1 MNTSFTPSIGK
12 DVIESLTIGMYEDSR
27 FIYREY
33 IQNSA
38 DQIDKAIKERLIQSS
53 EGEIHINIDYDTR
66 SIAIEDNATGIISTD
81 VQPILQNI
89 AQSTKKRGVDKGFR
103 GIGRLGGI
111 AYCEELIFET
121 SFKGESKK
129 SILSWN
135 ALELKNIINN
145 RDIKEDAISVIK
157 EVTTFSTEKEDSD
170 KHYFKVILKNVT
182 NDDLLDKDSIKKY
195 LSMVAPVPYATKF
208 IYKSEIYKELNNE
221 GISLD
226 EYKIYLNSN
235 GGRDCE
241 QIFKGYSTY
250 IYKGDEN
257 SKRQEDEVIDIE
269 IFKEYSSDGQLLFWG
284 WHSVSEKNQSLNQI
298 NYTRGFRLRK
308 SNIQIGDE
316 YTLLKL
322 QRDRRFHFYFFGEIY
337 GIHPDLIPN
346 SRRDYFTEN
355 KVFFEFEQKLK
366 SFFHTKIY
374 KLCYVASE
382 LNSSLKRIED
392 LKSFEDEYRQ
402 KQSDGFTD
410 KEEHQEYVDQL
421 KTKQEEAV
429 KAKAKIEKIK
439 KEADDNA
446 IIPIQRIIT
455 RIIQPETTNIS
466 TTLSITDG
474 KQDKT
479 KFRTDKLSRLN
490 SKERKFVG
498 KIFTIIR
505 DVLDNGSAEDLICKI
520 EEELK

>member
-1 MNTSFTPSIGK
+1 MDTNFTPSIGK

-38 DQIDKAIKERLIQSS
+38 DQIDKAIKEELIQPS
-53 EGEIHINIDYDTR
+53 EAEIHINIDYDTR
-66 SIAIEDNATGIISTD
+66 SISIEDNATGIISTE

-121 SFKGESKK
+121 SFKGENKK
-129 SILSWN
+129 SILTWN

-145 RDIKEDAISVIK
+145 RDVKEDAISVIR

-170 KHYFKVILKNVT
+170 DHYFKVILKNVT
-182 NDDLLDKDSIKKY
+182 NDDLLDRDSIKKY
-195 LSMVAPVPYATKF
+195 LSMVAPVPFATKF
-208 IYKSEIYKELNNE
+208 IYKSKIYKELKDE

-226 EYKIYLNSN
+226 EYKIYLNS
-235 GGRDCE
+235 GQDCE

-257 SKRQEDEVIDIE
+257 NRRKEDEIIDIE
-269 IFKEYSSDGQLLFWG
+269 IFKEYSSDGKLLFWG
-284 WHSVSEKNQSLNQI
+284 WHSISEKNQSLNQI
-298 NYTRGFRLRK
+298 NFMRGFRLRK

-337 GIHPDLIPN
+337 GMHPDLIPN

-366 SFFHTKIY
+366 SFFYNKIY

-382 LNSSLKRIED
+382 LNSSLKRIEN
-392 LKSFEDEYRQ
+392 LKIFEGEYRQ
-402 KQSDGFTD
+402 KQTDGFTD
-410 KEEHQEYVDQL
+410 KKEHEEYAEQL
-421 KTKQEEAV
+421 RIKQEEAE
-429 KAKAKIEKIK
+429 KAKNKIVKIQ
-439 KEADDNA
+439 KEANEKSV
-446 IIPIQRIIT
+446 ISIQRILT
-455 RIIQPETTNIS
+455 RVVQPETTNIS
-466 TTLSITDG
+466 TSLTITEG

>member
-1 MNTSFTPSIGK
+1 MNTGFTPSIGK

-38 DQIDKAIKERLIQSS
+38 DQIDKAIKEGLLSPH
-53 EGEIHINIDYDTR
+53 EGEIHINIDYDERT
-66 SIAIEDNATGIISTD
+66 ITIEDNATGIISSE

-89 AQSTKKRGVDKGFR
+89 AQSTKRRGVDKGFR

-111 AYCEELIFET
+111 AYCEQLIFET
-121 SFKGESKK
+121 SFNGENKK
-129 SILSWN
+129 SILSWD
-135 ALELKNIINN
+135 ASELKNIINN
-145 RDIKEDAISVIK
+145 RDVKEDAISVIK
-157 EVTTFSTEKEDSD
+157 EVTTFSTEKEDSE

-195 LSMVAPVPYATKF
+195 LSMVAPVPFATRF
-208 IYKSEIYKELNNE
+208 IYRSEVYKELKEDN
-221 GISLD
+221 ISLD

-235 GGRDCE
+235 KGKDCE

-250 IYKGDEN
+250 IYKGDESN
-257 SKRQEDEVIDIE
+257 RRQEDEVIDIG
-269 IFKEYSSDGQLLFWG
+269 IFREYASDGKLLFWG

-298 NYTRGFRLRK
+298 NYMRGFRLRK
-308 SNIQIGDE
+308 ANIQIGDE
-316 YTLLKL
+316 YTLMKL

-337 GIHPDLIPN
+337 AVHPDLIPN

-355 KVFFEFEQKLK
+355 KIFFEFEHKLK
-366 SFFHTKIY
+366 SYFHSKTY
-374 KLCYVASE
+374 KLCYAASE
-382 LNSSLKRIED
+382 INSSLKRIEN
-392 LKSFEDEYRQ
+392 LKSFEEEYRQ

-410 KEEHQEYVDQL
+410 KKEHQEYIEQL
-421 KTKQEEAV
+421 KAKQEEAQ
-429 KAKAKIEKIK
+429 KAQNKIERIK
-439 KEADDNA
+439 KEADENA
-446 IIPIQRIIT
+446 VIPVQRILT
-455 RIIQPETTNIS
+455 RVAQPEATNIETS
-466 TTLSITDG
+466 VIDTD

-490 SKERKFVG
+490 GKERRFVG